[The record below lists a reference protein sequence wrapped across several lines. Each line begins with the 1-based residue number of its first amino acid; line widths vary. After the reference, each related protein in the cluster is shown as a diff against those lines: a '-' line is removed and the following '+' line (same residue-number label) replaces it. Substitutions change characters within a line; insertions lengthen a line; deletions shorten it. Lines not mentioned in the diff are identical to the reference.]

1 MLSLGMYCARL
12 MGSALAAVGGFDSD
26 ITYGEAFDSLLKN
39 INHKYSIV
47 CSLVEITFHVFVMNF
62 QKTYLLPNSY
72 KVRLY
77 QFSHI

>member
-1 MLSLGMYCARL
+1 MQWL
-12 MGSALAAVGGFDSD
+12 MISVLALVGGFDYD